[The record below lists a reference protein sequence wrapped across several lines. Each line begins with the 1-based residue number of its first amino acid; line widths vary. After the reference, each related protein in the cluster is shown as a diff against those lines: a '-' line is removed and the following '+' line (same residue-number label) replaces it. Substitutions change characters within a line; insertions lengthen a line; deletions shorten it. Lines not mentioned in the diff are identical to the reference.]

1 MQQQIEIY
9 DVPEIEG
16 LSFRG
21 FRGEVDYPA
30 MVAILD
36 GSDVFDQIKQV
47 NSVGDTQRMYSHLTN
62 CDPFKD
68 MLFAEIDGEPIA
80 YCRVYWRQQPD
91 KDRIYWHFGS
101 LLPEWRRKGIG
112 RAMLR
117 WCERRLSEI
126 ASNHPRDGERYLQTY
141 GAEKQD
147 GKEELCLSEGYMP
160 IRYEIIMARTLDG
173 DLPEA
178 PVPPDLELRTVL
190 DEHIRPIWDAT
201 AEAFRDHWGYVPQT
215 EESYQE
221 FLEWRCFNPKHWKV
235 AWDGDQVAGMVL
247 NFIDEE
253 ENAKYDRRR
262 GYTES
267 VSVRRPWRRRGLAR
281 SLIAE
286 SFRYLRDLGM
296 EEAAL
301 GVDSQNLNSA
311 FRLYES
317 MGFEK
322 EMRWTDYR
330 KDLE

>member
-1 MQQQIEIY
+1 MQQQIELH
-9 DVPEIEG
+9 DVAEIEG

-30 MVAILD
+30 MVTILD
-36 GSDVFDQIKQV
+36 SSDVFDQIKQV
-47 NSVGDTQRMYSHLTN
+47 NSVEDTRRKYSHLTN

-68 MLFAEIDGEPIA
+68 MLFAEMGDKPIA

-91 KDRIYWHFGS
+91 KDRIYWHFGT

-112 RAMLR
+112 RVMVR
-117 WCERRLSEI
+117 WCESRLRKI
-126 ASNHPRDGERYLQTY
+126 ASEHPQYGERYLQTY
-141 GAEKQD
+141 GAETQV
-147 GKEELCLSEGYMP
+147 GKEELCLSEGYEP
-160 IRYEIIMARTLDG
+160 IRYEVEMAHTLGG

-178 PVPPDLELRTVL
+178 PMPPDLELRTVL
-190 DEHIRPIWDAT
+190 DEHIRPIWDAS
-201 AEAFRDHWGYVPQT
+201 AEAFRDHWGYVPPT

-247 NFIDEE
+247 NFIDEQ
-253 ENAKYDRRR
+253 ENAKYERRR
-262 GYTES
+262 GYTEYI
-267 VSVRRPWRRRGLAR
+267 SVRRPWRRRGLAR
-281 SLIAE
+281 ALIAE
-286 SFRYLRDLGM
+286 SFRYLRDQGM

-301 GVDSQNLNSA
+301 GVDTQNFNGA

-322 EMRWTDYR
+322 VMRWTDYR
-330 KDLE
+330 KTLE

>member
-147 GKEELCLSEGYMP
+147 GKEEFCLSEGYMP
-160 IRYEIIMARTLDG
+160 IRYEFIMARTLDG